1 MSDIP
6 GNEKLRKN
14 HLNKRENVV
23 YSKKYLE

>member
-1 MSDIP
+1 MPDIP